1 MTLGAECGYSTTKSA
16 LSKYTAAC
24 QYVQPDFTVSAKL
37 AEVMKTPGTVFSGA
51 YYHKVS
57 SEMQVGAEIKK
68 AATKSDVD
76 LAFGCLYKLDK
87 NTTVKGKVR
96 TAHRRPTHEPPLP
109 RSPPG
114 LAV

>member
-51 YYHKVS
+51 YYPPTHNQGPYDTSLSVIRHK
-57 SEMQVGAEIKK
+57 KP
-68 AATKSDVD
+68 
-76 LAFGCLYKLDK
+76 L
-87 NTTVKGKVR
+87 KVR
-96 TAHRRPTHEPPLP
+96 LSLGSTSSFLTP
-109 RSPPG
+109 RSAARP
-114 LAV
+114 A